1 VTMSGSCQEQI
12 FAARLRLRFKVEIRG
27 AGVTAILLW
36 ALIEENLKQA
46 FHGSELAIGSK
57 IYDSRSIMRP

>member
-1 VTMSGSCQEQI
+1 LLVVA

-27 AGVTAILLW
+27 AGVTAILLL
-36 ALIEENLKQA
+36 ALVEENLKQA

-57 IYDSRSIMRP
+57 IYDSRVGLSGPL